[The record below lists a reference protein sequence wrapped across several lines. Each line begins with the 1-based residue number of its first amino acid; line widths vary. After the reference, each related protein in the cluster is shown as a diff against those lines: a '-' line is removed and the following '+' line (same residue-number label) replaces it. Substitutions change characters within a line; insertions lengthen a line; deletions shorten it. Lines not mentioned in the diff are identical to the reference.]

1 MASQLGF
8 LLKLLSFSALV
19 SVFIKSAD
27 PLWIPPTVTN
37 ALIMVVSPT
46 VIMVILLLWRIHKS
60 RGNSRITPTQE

>member
-46 VIMVILLLWRIHKS
+46 ITMAILLLWRIPKQQQ
-60 RGNSRITPTQE
+60 N

>member
-37 ALIMVVSPT
+37 VLIMVVSPT
-46 VIMVILLLWRIHKS
+46 VIMVILLLWRIRES
-60 RGNSRITPTQE
+60 RGNS

>member
-8 LLKLLSFSALV
+8 LLKLLLFSALG

-46 VIMVILLLWRIHKS
+46 VIMAILLLWRIPKQQQ
-60 RGNSRITPTQE
+60 N